1 MLFNYGKEYNKKPQ
15 SKDCGKKRICNAPSK
30 LNKRKMKVKRRKKVE
45 KLEKGQALDL
55 LVLPS

>member
-45 KLEKGQALDL
+45 KLEK
-55 LVLPS
+55 VKPSTY